1 MDLGFL
7 IDSSYNLRRVGRG
20 AFRLLTR
27 YIARL
32 LYTLRIST
40 QETRVGMV
48 TYASRP
54 RPLFRFN
61 RFFRA
66 SSMLSVIRRI
76 RLQRGPLRIGK
87 ALYYARRYLFRR
99 RRQCGRKRVLVVF
112 ASARSVDRVQRVG
125 RVLRRMGIEV
135 FVVGFGRRFS
145 KAQLF
150 KIATN
155 GLHVFTATPRTLAAV
170 LGAIRAKACSGILWV
185 KFVINNSQSCSHTLS
200 CLRIVFNPLNR
211 TVTVYKLISLI
222 TISTVLF
229 ATVKKA
235 ITFNGY
241 NQPWITLQI
250 SRLLSHRNIIQVT
263 TR

>member
-32 LYTLRIST
+32 LYSLRIST

-61 RFFRA
+61 RFFKT
-66 SSMLSVIRRI
+66 SSMLSAIRRI
-76 RLQRGPLRIGK
+76 RLQRGRLRIGK
-87 ALYYARRYLFRR
+87 ALNYARRYLFRR
-99 RRQCGRKRVLVVF
+99 RRKCGRKRVLVVF
-112 ASARSVDRVQRVG
+112 ASARSVDKVQRVG

-135 FVVGFGRRFS
+135 FVVGYGRRFS

-150 KIATN
+150 KIASN
-155 GLHVFTATPRTLAAV
+155 GLHVFKASPRTLAAV
-170 LGAIRAKACSGILWV
+170 LNTIRAKACSGILLLWV
-185 KFVINNSQSCSHTLS
+185 
-200 CLRIVFNPLNR
+200 
-211 TVTVYKLISLI
+211 
-222 TISTVLF
+222 
-229 ATVKKA
+229 
-235 ITFNGY
+235 
-241 NQPWITLQI
+241 
-250 SRLLSHRNIIQVT
+250 
-263 TR
+263 

>member
-7 IDSSYNLRRVGRG
+7 VDSSYSMRRVGRG

-32 LYTLRIST
+32 LYSLRIST

-54 RPLFRFN
+54 RLLFRFN

-66 SSMLSVIRRI
+66 SSMLSAIRRI

-87 ALYYARRYLFRR
+87 ALYYARRHLFRR
-99 RRQCGRKRVLVVF
+99 KRQCGRKRVLVMF
-112 ASARSVDRVQRVG
+112 ATARSVDRVQRVG
-125 RVLRRMGIEV
+125 RDLRRMGIEV

-155 GLHVFTATPRTLAAV
+155 GLHVFTALPRTLAAV
-170 LGAIRAKACSGILWV
+170 LDTIRAKACSGNLAKYGV
-185 KFVINNSQSCSHTLS
+185 NNSRSFSHS
-200 CLRIVFNPLNR
+200 PSHLRKMSKALNR
-211 TVTVYKLISLI
+211 S
-222 TISTVLF
+222 TI
-229 ATVKKA
+229 
-235 ITFNGY
+235 
-241 NQPWITLQI
+241 
-250 SRLLSHRNIIQVT
+250 LLSIMNYYW
-263 TR
+263 TRVL